1 VDKHRKTAIIVG
13 VLILLAYS
21 LLGSS
26 NPDFKAVGMLLEV
39 ISGVAVIAIAA
50 LMFPYFKPY
59 DPTVSLWYLAL
70 KTLEGGLL
78 VVTGVLFLSHS
89 NILLGVRDGIHAIH
103 GYVFAIPALMFYF
116 LLYKSQLVPRW
127 ISVWGVVAAVL
138 LVIVNVFEVAGF
150 NSDAMKILYLPI
162 VLNEA
167 FLAIW
172 LMIKGFNSSVIKNI
186 DFKL

>member
-1 VDKHRKTAIIVG
+1 MDKHRKTAIIVG

-26 NPDFKAVGMLLEV
+26 NPDFKTVGMLLEV
-39 ISGVAVIAIAA
+39 VSGMAVIAIAA
-50 LMFPYFKPY
+50 FMFPYFKPY
-59 DPTVSLWYLAL
+59 DSTVSLWYLAL

-78 VVTGVLFLSHS
+78 VVTGILFLSHNS
-89 NILLGVRDGIHAIH
+89 FLLEVRDGIHAIH
-103 GYVFAIPALMFYF
+103 GYIFAIPAFMFYF
-116 LLYKSQLVPRW
+116 LLYKSQLIPRW
-127 ISVWGVVAAVL
+127 ISVWGIVAAIL
-138 LVIVNVFEVAGF
+138 LVITNIFEVVGF

-172 LMIKGFNSSVIKNI
+172 LMAKGFNLNAVQNRG
-186 DFKL
+186 